1 MTKSESMAL
10 LEIMEIVSLPGELYT
25 DGDCLDMIINV
36 LEEVGLP
43 VEQEITRMRK
53 QYEDKKLFNW
63 DKMELK
69 EIIWKLQGE
78 N

>member
-10 LEIMEIVSLPGELYT
+10 LEIMEIVSMPGEMCS

-43 VEQEITRMRK
+43 VKEEMKRMQEEFRK
-53 QYEDKKLFNW
+53 NQ
-63 DKMELK
+63 ELK
-69 EIIWKLQGE
+69 WENLERKEIVRKLQGGE
-78 N
+78 